1 MDTPILYFSDK
12 CPDTAPF
19 VAALKALNID
29 YIEAN
34 ISENM
39 PNLKR
44 FLALRDNDPAFADR
58 KAKGYIGIPA
68 LVYPNGRIV
77 FEIKALSK

>member
-1 MDTPILYFSDK
+1 MTTPILYFSDK

-19 VAALKALNID
+19 VAKLKALQID
-29 YIEAN
+29 YLEAN

-39 PNLKR
+39 PNLKA
-44 FLALRDNDPAFADR
+44 FLALRDNHSAFAER

-68 LVYPNGRIV
+68 LVYEDGRIV
-77 FEIKALSK
+77 FDVGELK